1 MTDDRDDEMLRS
13 QSKRREKT
21 QTWQIKI
28 VRGWEIFSKLRQ
40 WQQGAGKTLQTFFA
54 NSVVPERESG
64 GETMLIQQRVERLC
78 REQMLATR

>member
-13 QSKRREKT
+13 PDEQEERENADMANTDCVWLEEFLKAET
-21 QTWQIKI
+21 VAKPRKPFWP
-28 VRGWEIFSKLRQ
+28 
-40 WQQGAGKTLQTFFA
+40 TLTYQ
-54 NSVVPERESG
+54 RESG